1 MPMSFSNASAP
12 RRTVS
17 RVKRVAVFFSLIS
30 LSLIG
35 LLWNTQYSI
44 TVRVAILKKP
54 MLVILLTVLLDAVGI
69 GLIMPILPALLRSL
83 GGLDA
88 GSVHYGA
95 LLAAYAL
102 MQFLFSPI
110 LGALSDRF
118 GRRPV
123 LLISLAGAA
132 ADYLLMAF
140 APTLAWLYL
149 GRLLAGITGANMA
162 VATAYVTDITPAGQ
176 RARRFGLVGAVFG
189 VGFIVGPLLG
199 GSLGEWHLHAPFL
212 AAAAMNALN
221 LIMAFFLLP
230 ESRKPRAR
238 AAEKIRLNPFSSLRR
253 LHGKPGLLPLA
264 GIYLIMALVSQAPA
278 TLWILYGQDRFG
290 WSMMVA
296 GLSLAGYG
304 ACHALSQAFAI
315 GPLVAR
321 LGERK
326 ALLIGLAADA
336 LGLVLL
342 SIATRGWAPFALLPF
357 FAAGGMAL
365 PALQAL
371 MAHKVDDDHQGE
383 LQGTLASMGS
393 LIGVAGPLV
402 ATALYAATRD
412 VWPGL
417 VWALAA
423 ALYLLVPLLLARSR
437 ERDAA

>member
-1 MPMSFSNASAP
+1 
-12 RRTVS
+12 
-17 RVKRVAVFFSLIS
+17 
-30 LSLIG
+30 
-35 LLWNTQYSI
+35 
-44 TVRVAILKKP
+44 

-212 AAAAMNALN
+212 AAAMMNAPQPGDGVFP
-221 LIMAFFLLP
+221 A
-230 ESRKPRAR
+230 AR
-238 AAEKIRLNPFSSLRR
+238 
-253 LHGKPGLLPLA
+253 
-264 GIYLIMALVSQAPA
+264 
-278 TLWILYGQDRFG
+278 
-290 WSMMVA
+290 
-296 GLSLAGYG
+296 
-304 ACHALSQAFAI
+304 
-315 GPLVAR
+315 
-321 LGERK
+321 
-326 ALLIGLAADA
+326 
-336 LGLVLL
+336 
-342 SIATRGWAPFALLPF
+342 IA
-357 FAAGGMAL
+357 
-365 PALQAL
+365 
-371 MAHKVDDDHQGE
+371 
-383 LQGTLASMGS
+383 
-393 LIGVAGPLV
+393 
-402 ATALYAATRD
+402 
-412 VWPGL
+412 
-417 VWALAA
+417 
-423 ALYLLVPLLLARSR
+423 
-437 ERDAA
+437 

>member
-1 MPMSFSNASAP
+1 M
-12 RRTVS
+12 
-17 RVKRVAVFFSLIS
+17 
-30 LSLIG
+30 
-35 LLWNTQYSI
+35 
-44 TVRVAILKKP
+44 KKP

-69 GLIMPILPALLRSL
+69 GLIMPILPVLLRSL

-88 GSVHYGA
+88 GSLHYGA

-221 LIMAFFLLP
+221 LAMAFFLLP
-230 ESRKPRAR
+230 ESRKPRTR

-326 ALLIGLAADA
+326 AL
-336 LGLVLL
+336 
-342 SIATRGWAPFALLPF
+342 
-357 FAAGGMAL
+357 
-365 PALQAL
+365 
-371 MAHKVDDDHQGE
+371 
-383 LQGTLASMGS
+383 
-393 LIGVAGPLV
+393 
-402 ATALYAATRD
+402 
-412 VWPGL
+412 
-417 VWALAA
+417 
-423 ALYLLVPLLLARSR
+423 
-437 ERDAA
+437 

>member
-1 MPMSFSNASAP
+1 
-12 RRTVS
+12 
-17 RVKRVAVFFSLIS
+17 
-30 LSLIG
+30 
-35 LLWNTQYSI
+35 
-44 TVRVAILKKP
+44 

-264 GIYLIMALVSQAPA
+264 G
-278 TLWILYGQDRFG
+278 
-290 WSMMVA
+290 
-296 GLSLAGYG
+296 YG

>member
-1 MPMSFSNASAP
+1 
-12 RRTVS
+12 
-17 RVKRVAVFFSLIS
+17 
-30 LSLIG
+30 
-35 LLWNTQYSI
+35 
-44 TVRVAILKKP
+44 

-88 GSVHYGA
+88 GSLHYGA

-212 AAAAMNALN
+212 AAAAMNAVN
-221 LIMAFFLLP
+221 LAMAFFLLP

-304 ACHALSQAFAI
+304 ACHARLGTFRLAAVLRGGRYGAARAAGVNGAKGGRRSSGRAARGAGQHGQPDRRRGATGGDGAVRCHARCLAGPGLGVGRRPLSVGSAVAGAFAR
-315 GPLVAR
+315 A
-321 LGERK
+321 
-326 ALLIGLAADA
+326 
-336 LGLVLL
+336 
-342 SIATRGWAPFALLPF
+342 
-357 FAAGGMAL
+357 
-365 PALQAL
+365 
-371 MAHKVDDDHQGE
+371 
-383 LQGTLASMGS
+383 
-393 LIGVAGPLV
+393 
-402 ATALYAATRD
+402 
-412 VWPGL
+412 
-417 VWALAA
+417 
-423 ALYLLVPLLLARSR
+423 
-437 ERDAA
+437 

>member
-1 MPMSFSNASAP
+1 
-12 RRTVS
+12 
-17 RVKRVAVFFSLIS
+17 
-30 LSLIG
+30 
-35 LLWNTQYSI
+35 
-44 TVRVAILKKP
+44 

-69 GLIMPILPALLRSL
+69 GLILPILPVLLRSL

-88 GSVHYGA
+88 GSLHYGA

-221 LIMAFFLLP
+221 LAMAFFLLP
-230 ESRKPRAR
+230 ESRKPRTR

-321 LGERK
+321 LGERE
-326 ALLIGLAADA
+326 
-336 LGLVLL
+336 
-342 SIATRGWAPFALLPF
+342 ALLPF

-393 LIGVAGPLV
+393 LIGVAGPLM

-423 ALYLLVPLLLARSR
+423 ALYLLVPPLLARSR